1 MSLLK
6 IKMVLTHSGLLR
18 LEVNEVGE
26 CYSGSR
32 EGCLGLDLM
41 LFTLRLS
48 KIPAVNSDG
57 ALSVRGHRVS
67 WQP

>member
-1 MSLLK
+1 MSLSK
-6 IKMVLTHSGLLR
+6 IKMVLTHFGLLR
-18 LEVNEVGE
+18 LEVNEVSE
-26 CYSGSR
+26 CYSSSK
-32 EGCLGLDLM
+32 EGCLALDLM

-57 ALSVRGHRVS
+57 ALSMRGHRVS